1 MDHQDDRAFLRQFS
15 GVIAGLLALTVVL
28 IFLARYFQP
37 EPDADANPS
46 QAILAEQRIQPV
58 GAVRFGEEGA
68 AALAETQA
76 AAQAA
81 AQATAVASAP
91 AAGDAVA
98 DGEAVYAGLCKACHE
113 AGVAGAP
120 IAKSEQMAA
129 RLDEKGL
136 DMLVSNAL
144 NGLNAMPPRGGNPT
158 LTDAQIRAAVEF
170 MLP

>member
-68 AALAETQA
+68 AALAET
-76 AAQAA
+76 QAA